1 MKKKLCEIIEKE
13 FSDQNEDSDKSPLIG
28 SPQSNIIIED
38 FFVCPPQSNI
48 ISEDFFECPPWGSP
62 QSNIINEDSFIFPP
76 LGSPQSNII
85 SENNPQWNSI
95 SEEEEEKENQNSQ
108 NNIVNFNPNKKN
120 SKIVYNNIDA
130 MRKDQEN
137 DGFQNLGNL
146 QNLQNIQNNEK
157 KFSAISFPL
166 INQLIRNFST
176 QENTSIKKA
185 NNNSNNFTFNNTNN
199 NPNNFILNNLNN
211 NPNNFTLNN
220 LNNFTS
226 NNSNIS
232 TFTNNNEINNNNF
245 DIKRINEEKNNE
257 PQNQE
262 INNNLPKNGI
272 VKDQVKKNTNYE
284 NRNLQDSFVKR
295 FFKDF
300 VIFINALIGIY
311 KNENK
316 NAKYL
321 QEINGKYYIQHSL
334 MNKYNM
340 LKNSAYDS
348 LIFKNGLP
356 KIFQQKENEKNP
368 KIKAVEKKI
377 KRNICIIYSI
387 FNNKNENNK
396 KECIIEV
403 LKKPIFELM
412 DIYLNRKIPKE
423 EYYTKFPRFENY
435 LIKKNKNVNEK
446 NNLLKVAYNYEKII
460 IKSINEA
467 EHKIGRK
474 ARNEIGEIITHVKD
488 FRD

>member
-13 FSDQNEDSDKSPLIG
+13 FSDQNEDSDKSSIIG
-28 SPQSNIIIED
+28 S
-38 FFVCPPQSNI
+38 PQSNI
-48 ISEDFFECPPWGSP
+48 ISEDFFECPPRGSP
-62 QSNIINEDSFIFPP
+62 QSNIINEDSFICSP

-85 SENNPQWNSI
+85 SENSPQWNSR
-95 SEEEEEKENQNSQ
+95 SEEEEEKENPIIQ

-120 SKIVYNNIDA
+120 SQIIYNNIDA

-137 DGFQNLGNL
+137 DEFQNLENL

-157 KFSAISFPL
+157 KFSALSFPL

-176 QENTSIKKA
+176 QENSSIKKA
-185 NNNSNNFTFNNTNN
+185 DNNSNNITFNNT
-199 NPNNFILNNLNN
+199 NN

-220 LNNFTS
+220 LNNNP
-226 NNSNIS
+226 NNSNIF
-232 TFTNNNEINNNNF
+232 TYTNNNAINNNNF

-262 INNNLPKNGI
+262 INNNLPKNGK
-272 VKDQVKKNTNYE
+272 VKAQIKENTNYE
-284 NRNLQDSFVKR
+284 NRNLQVSFVKR

-311 KNENK
+311 KNENIDNNQDNK
-316 NAKYL
+316 KEKYL
-321 QEINGKYYIQHSL
+321 QEINGKYYIPYSL

-340 LKNSAYDS
+340 LKNSAYDC

-356 KIFQQKENEKNP
+356 KIFQKKENEKNP

-387 FNNKNENNK
+387 FNEKNENNK

-423 EYYTKFPRFENY
+423 
-435 LIKKNKNVNEK
+435 
-446 NNLLKVAYNYEKII
+446 
-460 IKSINEA
+460 
-467 EHKIGRK
+467 
-474 ARNEIGEIITHVKD
+474 
-488 FRD
+488 